1 MKETD
6 QLLSLSQSP
15 AALLPQLGLSPLWG
29 TQKIKLHFLPLGV
42 SVVFLITAGRLHF
55 YFYTVKNINSGLG
68 GNTCIG
74 ITVRS
79 PSESDGSS
87 PQRLAENSLG
97 GQSIITP
104 LNTFRTFSPS

>member
-6 QLLSLSQSP
+6 RLLSLRQSP
-15 AALLPQLGLSPLWG
+15 AALLPQLGRSPLWG
-29 TQKIKLHFLPLGV
+29 TQKTKLHFLPLGV
-42 SVVFLITAGRLHF
+42 SVVFLITAGRLRF
-55 YFYTVKNINSGLG
+55 YFYTVKNVNSGLG
-68 GNTCIG
+68 GNTCIE

-79 PSESDGSS
+79 SSESDGSS

-104 LNTFRTFSPS
+104 LNTFRTFSSS